1 MLVCI
6 DTFVPALNRHHITPY
21 LPIVRRECIFVIMWN
36 IDLHALSV
44 VFSRL
49 FQLKLHIQL
58 LWCIKYI
65 LLPKLWKYLE
75 YVQLDNFSEKAKN
88 GGPSSAHLSWIC
100 FLLIWKWTKWLTRTY
115 TGNTTYLQY
124 TTALLGDIYTDCV
137 LKLDK
142 NIMWVYLTLL
152 L

>member
-1 MLVCI
+1 MKKQLKFYSCQMFWGSRTTEQVSYKEMCI
-6 DTFVPALNRHHITPY
+6 WLAVLRTAWRCQRDNY
-21 LPIVRRECIFVIMWN
+21 NNLPIVRRECIFVIMWN

-100 FLLIWKWTKWLTRTY
+100 FYIWPKTLSVITIGLGTLT
-115 TGNTTYLQY
+115 
-124 TTALLGDIYTDCV
+124 
-137 LKLDK
+137 
-142 NIMWVYLTLL
+142 
-152 L
+152 